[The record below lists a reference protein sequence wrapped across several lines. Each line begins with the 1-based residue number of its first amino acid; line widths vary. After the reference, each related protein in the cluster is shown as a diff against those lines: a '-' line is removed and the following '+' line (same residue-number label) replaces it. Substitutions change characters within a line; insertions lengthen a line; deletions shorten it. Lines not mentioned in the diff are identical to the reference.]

1 MSDEDTGWGNFLTGD
16 NPIIIENMSEVFS
29 FRSKFFMP
37 LSKNQSI
44 IYSPAASNKTDF
56 PAIISTKLTMVMSS
70 QCQKYLVGENR
81 EYMEKMFKL
90 QGDVYGDD
98 GVGKL
103 REELFEQI

>member
-1 MSDEDTGWGNFLTGD
+1 
-16 NPIIIENMSEVFS
+16 
-29 FRSKFFMP
+29 
-37 LSKNQSI
+37 
-44 IYSPAASNKTDF
+44 
-56 PAIISTKLTMVMSS
+56 MSS